1 MTDNPNMK
9 KNAPS
14 KRRCRYRIVL
24 AGQKGEQTDKPKKI
38 YALIQES
45 SVGVQTQL
53 TDESSDNLE
62 LGILQFYS
70 GGPIVY
76 FKENYCF
83 SRFQR
88 GSIVLQGG
96 LIFSRGFGS
105 I

>member
-14 KRRCRYRIVL
+14 KRRCRYRILL

-38 YALIQES
+38 YALIQEA

-62 LGILQFYS
+62 LGILQFTVVVQLFILRKTIVFQGFRGVPS
-70 GGPIVY
+70 FCKGG
-76 FKENYCF
+76 
-83 SRFQR
+83 
-88 GSIVLQGG
+88 
-96 LIFSRGFGS
+96 
-105 I
+105 